1 MTTEEASRRA
11 LYDRLTEVLGDEH
24 AMTLFSYLP
33 QSGEPATKADL
44 NTWGDR
50 LDARMDGLGAR
61 IDGLDVRMDG
71 LDARMDGLD
80 ERMGRFEERMDQ
92 FGWRLDQFHVR
103 LDGFH
108 DALRH
113 QTRTFTLAIIGSITT
128 VAALALGARLL

>member
-1 MTTEEASRRA
+1 MTTDEASRRA

-24 AMTLFSYLP
+24 AMTLFNYLP
-33 QSGEPATKADL
+33 QSGAPATNADL
-44 NTWGDR
+44 NALGDR
-50 LDARMDGLGAR
+50 LEARVDGLEAR
-61 IDGLDVRMDG
+61 VDGLDGRMDG
-71 LDARMDGLD
+71 LDARM
-80 ERMGRFEERMDQ
+80 RRFEERMDG

-103 LDGFH
+103 LDVFH

>member
-50 LDARMDGLGAR
+50 LDARMDGLDA
-61 IDGLDVRMDG
+61 RMDG
-71 LDARMDGLD
+71 LDVRMDGLD

>member
-44 NTWGDR
+44 NTLGVR
-50 LDARMDGLGAR
+50 LDAG
-61 IDGLDVRMDG
+61 
-71 LDARMDGLD
+71 MDGLD